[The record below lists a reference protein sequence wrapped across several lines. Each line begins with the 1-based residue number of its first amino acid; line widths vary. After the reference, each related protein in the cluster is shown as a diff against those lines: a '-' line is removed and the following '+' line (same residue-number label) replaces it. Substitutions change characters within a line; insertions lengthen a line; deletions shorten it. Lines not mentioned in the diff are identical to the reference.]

1 LIGLTWVSMSNLLPG
16 SFDWDNHIKSKF
28 NQISMLNI
36 LPGSWDRDSPIKNKS
51 NQIINFNSK
60 LN

>member
-1 LIGLTWVSMSNLLPG
+1 MSNLLPG

-36 LPGSWDRDSPIKNKS
+36 LPGSW
-51 NQIINFNSK
+51 
-60 LN
+60 